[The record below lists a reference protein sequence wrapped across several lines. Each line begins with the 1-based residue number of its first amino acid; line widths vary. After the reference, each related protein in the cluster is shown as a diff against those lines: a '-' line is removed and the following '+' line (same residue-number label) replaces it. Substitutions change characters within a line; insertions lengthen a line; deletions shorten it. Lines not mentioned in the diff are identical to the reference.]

1 MSKQNRTIKI
11 TFRVTEAE
19 LLEIERLC
27 KYAGM
32 TTSDLVR
39 MAVLTAKIKPA
50 DIPLIDQ
57 ASFVELKRIGNNIN
71 QIARGINSG
80 AFDSSLISKNIQSIK
95 INFEKLTTYLINY
108 DSQN

>member
-1 MSKQNRTIKI
+1 MSKQKRPIKI
-11 TFRVTEAE
+11 TFRVSKAE
-19 LLEIERLC
+19 LFEIERLSRF
-27 KYAGM
+27 AGM
-32 TTSDLVR
+32 NTSDLIR

-71 QIARGINSG
+71 QIARGINTG
-80 AFDSSLISKNIQSIK
+80 AIDKNLILTNIQSIRMN
-95 INFEKLTTYLINY
+95 IAMLTTYLINH

>member
-1 MSKQNRTIKI
+1 MSKQNRPIKI
-11 TFRVTEAE
+11 TFRVSEAE

-27 KYAGM
+27 KFAGM
-32 TTSDLVR
+32 STSDLVR

-50 DIPLIDQ
+50 DIPLVDQ

-71 QIARGINSG
+71 QIARSINAG
-80 AFDSSLISKNIQSIK
+80 TIDGNLILTNIQSIRM
-95 INFEKLTTYLINY
+95 NFEGLTKHLINH